1 MRNSKTFSIVA
12 HTTLITL
19 AVLEIYPILIMAFIS
34 GKNYYQVVTNPLMPS
49 LPFHL
54 ENFAKAWRLGIRWY
68 MLNSITVTLAI
79 LCGSMFLSCI
89 AAYVFARHDFPGK
102 GFLFS
107 LLLGLL
113 VIPGITTLVPRYVL
127 VRDLQLLNSLWA
139 VILPGVLGA
148 NAFNIFVL
156 RTFFASLPEELFE
169 AARLDGAGHWTIFT
183 RVTMPLSWAIVSAL
197 AVLQIIGAWNDYIWP
212 VMVLNRDSIQTIA
225 IGLVY
230 LTGSP
235 AAPEIGVQMAGSV
248 IASIPMIVLFFL
260 AMRTF
265 IEGLATGAIK
275 I

>member
-1 MRNSKTFSIVA
+1 
-12 HTTLITL
+12 
-19 AVLEIYPILIMAFIS
+19 
-34 GKNYYQVVTNPLMPS
+34 
-49 LPFHL
+49 
-54 ENFAKAWRLGIRWY
+54 
-68 MLNSITVTLAI
+68 MLNSITVTIAI
-79 LCGSMFLSCI
+79 LFGSMFLSCI
-89 AAYVFARHDFPGK
+89 SAYVFARYDFPGK

-107 LLLGLL
+107 LILGLM

-127 VRDLQLLNSLWA
+127 VRDLTLLNSLWA
-139 VILPGVLGA
+139 VILPGILGA

-183 RVTMPLSWAIVSAL
+183 RVVMPLSWAIVSAL

-248 IASIPMIVLFFL
+248 IASIPMVVLFFL

-275 I
+275 V